1 MLDEKK
7 NNYIMSIYKKGI
19 YFGIAICD
27 VTTGEFLSTKI
38 EESNNFQLLLDEI
51 SKYNPAEIIVNKML
65 FNCKE
70 EIDEIKLRFKAY
82 VNCFDEEI
90 FKTDVESLIK
100 TYRFVNDSEKEIE
113 SLDKND
119 LQIPAINGLLDY
131 LNKTQKIKLEHI
143 NIIKMYSTSKY
154 MSLNITSRKNLE
166 LTEKMNDKG
175 KKGTLLWVLDK
186 TYTSMGGRLLRKWIN
201 EPLIDVAEINKRL
214 NAVEELKNS
223 LMFRGDII
231 DSLKRIYDI
240 ERLVGKIAYGNTN
253 ARDMISLKNSLK
265 QLPYLKNILASSKS
279 ELLQNLYISLDELK
293 DIHDLIEKAIVEDPP
308 ISITEGGIIKLGYNE
323 EIDELKNAGMQG
335 KNWLIELE
343 AKEKEQT
350 GIKNLK
356 VGFNKVFGYF
366 FEVTKSYLN
375 LVPDRFIRK
384 QTLANCERYIT
395 EELNEL
401 ESKILGAEEKSVDLE
416 YKIFIEI
423 RNKIAKNIERL
434 QKASSII
441 SILDVL
447 TSFAIV
453 AEDLNYE
460 KPLVD
465 NSGIIDIKAGRHPV
479 IEKMM
484 PLGSFIENYT
494 YLDKQNDRLSI
505 ITGPNMAGKS
515 TYMRQVALITLMAQ
529 IGSFVPASFAKIG
542 VVDKIF
548 TRVGASDDL
557 SMGQSTFMVEMM
569 EVAEILREATPNS
582 LVILDEIGRGTST
595 YDRTIYCLGSCRI
608 YSK

>member
-1 MLDEKK
+1 
-7 NNYIMSIYKKGI
+7 
-19 YFGIAICD
+19 
-27 VTTGEFLSTKI
+27 
-38 EESNNFQLLLDEI
+38 
-51 SKYNPAEIIVNKML
+51 
-65 FNCKE
+65 
-70 EIDEIKLRFKAY
+70 
-82 VNCFDEEI
+82 
-90 FKTDVESLIK
+90 
-100 TYRFVNDSEKEIE
+100 
-113 SLDKND
+113 
-119 LQIPAINGLLDY
+119 
-131 LNKTQKIKLEHI
+131 
-143 NIIKMYSTSKY
+143 
-154 MSLNITSRKNLE
+154 
-166 LTEKMNDKG
+166 
-175 KKGTLLWVLDK
+175 
-186 TYTSMGGRLLRKWIN
+186 
-201 EPLIDVAEINKRL
+201 
-214 NAVEELKNS
+214 
-223 LMFRGDII
+223 
-231 DSLKRIYDI
+231 
-240 ERLVGKIAYGNTN
+240 
-253 ARDMISLKNSLK
+253 MISLKNSLK

-423 RNKIAKNIERL
+423 RNEIAKNIERL

-484 PLGSFIENYT
+484 PLGSFIENDT

-529 IGSFVPASFAKIG
+529 IGSFVPAASAKIG
-542 VVDKIF
+542 
-548 TRVGASDDL
+548 
-557 SMGQSTFMVEMM
+557 
-569 EVAEILREATPNS
+569 
-582 LVILDEIGRGTST
+582 
-595 YDRTIYCLGSCRI
+595 
-608 YSK
+608 